1 MKLPILFLSL
11 IATFAPA
18 FADDVQQ
25 IVERK
30 TCEQIKSEIAEL
42 SAIAT
47 PNDDQVAELNR
58 LKLQQRANCTIKGGG
73 RRTISR
79 NMPTVAE
86 PVATVEPVEIK
97 SDALAEYLAAKQSN
111 CDKLHGEIEKLTA
124 DTTNSERAT
133 NLADMQRI
141 YGADCVKSSVAEHE
155 KPAETTEPPVPV
167 KTEEEIAAEF
177 DANLAAG
184 LCGDGTKPNRFG
196 CCPGETFKDLGDSV
210 FACCPNMGGM
220 CFPPIK

>member
-11 IATFAPA
+11 IATFTPA

-79 NMPTVAE
+79 NMPTAAE
-86 PVATVEPVEIK
+86 PVATAEHVEIK

-133 NLADMQRI
+133 NLADMQRV
-141 YGADCVKSSVAEHE
+141 YDADCVAAD
-155 KPAETTEPPVPV
+155 KPSEPPMPPAPV

-210 FACCPNMGGM
+210 FACCPNTGGM